1 MLLLIVFPV
10 MPCKLKQNWNR
21 LSLHI
26 PDVCTIMNASFHTC
40 KEGELM
46 QLIIM
51 QVSRG
56 IHYCIHFIRGVYI
69 IVFTLFEGYTLLC
82 WLHSRGIHYCVDF
95 IGESKGVSIKSF
107 LHLIAISLTMP
118 LSSSHYYWRLL
129 FQSHACVVDWHSSHV
144 TYNLHNDHRIY
155 LPLYIIIC
163 IRKACI
169 RNQVILLIF
178 LDIYYTHWHLET
190 LPDFVRNSWWFLFSL
205 CTKPQNVLCFVEVQ
219 FQFRYP
225 AACLFTV

>member
-69 IVFTLFEGYTLLC
+69 IVFTLFEGYTLLYS
-82 WLHSRGIHYCVDF
+82 LYSRGIHYCVDF
-95 IGESKGVSIKSF
+95 IRGVYIIVLTSLEKAKVYPSN
-107 LHLIAISLTMP
+107 HSCISLP
-118 LSSSHYYWRLL
+118 SHWPCHSLALITTEGYY
-129 FQSHACVVDWHSSHV
+129 FKVMHV
-144 TYNLHNDHRIY
+144 L
-155 LPLYIIIC
+155 
-163 IRKACI
+163 
-169 RNQVILLIF
+169 
-178 LDIYYTHWHLET
+178 
-190 LPDFVRNSWWFLFSL
+190 
-205 CTKPQNVLCFVEVQ
+205 
-219 FQFRYP
+219 
-225 AACLFTV
+225 